1 MSKLAQLK
9 PSFSELDREARLAL
23 ILTIR
28 ASRRVSKRPP
38 KAEPKVRATST
49 KAKKKQLALTPEL
62 ALELL
67 ALLGEEGEVE

>member
-28 ASRRVSKRPP
+28 ASRRISKRSPP
-38 KAEPKVRATST
+38 VERKPRAAST
-49 KAKKKQLALTPEL
+49 RAKKQPTLTPEL
-62 ALELL
+62 AAELL
-67 ALLGEEGEVE
+67 ALLGEEGDTE